1 MKNCL
6 IRISALQ
13 TLMEQSKMIKFASHL
28 IVALFQ
34 LLLFCFPGDM
44 LMQQVNDII

>member
-6 IRISALQ
+6 IYIFALQ
-13 TLMEQSKMIKFASHL
+13 TLVDKSKMAKFISHFL
-28 IVALFQ
+28 VALFQ

-44 LMQQVNDII
+44 LMQQVNDI